1 MRRVKEHGS
10 ARHEIPAMNTN
21 EFTQRA
27 MADPWGRDPDFIEAL
42 RDPEHR
48 KLLDDIQAFDVSLK
62 SALQVDAPEGLADR
76 IKARNRYVAAAAQKP
91 RTARFAPRRQT
102 AWRFA
107 MAAGLVLS
115 IGLAGFFGI
124 RFYKAE
130 HQLELLQTAVLRHSY
145 HEPWSWMDREVVDG
159 RMVRVMFH
167 GFGVDTVRDIERVTY
182 VSRCR
187 LDDHDG
193 VHLVIL
199 ENGRPITVYY
209 MPREPV
215 NRESTMRDQRF
226 AGLVVPGGERGSWAV
241 VVERDTPMADARNVL
256 AKVRSAVQFR
266 L

>member
-1 MRRVKEHGS
+1 
-10 ARHEIPAMNTN
+10 MNTN

-62 SALQVDAPEGLADR
+62 SALRVDVPKGLADR
-76 IKARNRYVAAAAQKP
+76 IKARNRNAAAAARKP
-91 RTARFAPRRQT
+91 RTVRSVPRRRK

-115 IGLAGFFGI
+115 IGLAGFFGV

-145 HEPWSWMDREVVDG
+145 HEPRSWIDRKAVDE
-159 RMVRVMFH
+159 RIVRATFR
-167 GFGVDTVRDIERVTY
+167 GFGVNTVRDIEQVTH
-182 VSRCR
+182 VARCH
-187 LDDHDG
+187 LEDHDG
-193 VHLVIL
+193 VHLVVL

-209 MPREPV
+209 MPKEPV

-226 AGLVVPGGERGSWAV
+226 TGLIVPGGERDSWAV
-241 VVERDTPMADARNVL
+241 VVERDTPMEDARNVL

>member
-1 MRRVKEHGS
+1 
-10 ARHEIPAMNTN
+10 MNTN

-27 MADPWGRDPDFIEAL
+27 IADPWGRDADFIEAL
-42 RDPEHR
+42 RDPGHR
-48 KLLDDIQAFDVSLK
+48 ELLNEIQSFDVALK

-76 IKARNRYVAAAAQKP
+76 IKARHRN
-91 RTARFAPRRQT
+91 TANAPKKARAMWSVPKRRK

-115 IGLAGFFGI
+115 IGLSGFFGV
-124 RFYKAE
+124 RFYKAQ

-145 HEPWSWMDREVVDG
+145 HEPQSWIDRKVVDG
-159 RMVRVMFH
+159 RMVRATFR
-167 GFGVDTVRDIERVTY
+167 GFGIDTVGEIEQVTH
-182 VSRCR
+182 VARCH
-187 LDDHDG
+187 LEDHHG
-193 VHLVIL
+193 VHLVVL

-209 MPREPV
+209 MPKEPV

-226 AGLVVPGGERGSWAV
+226 AGLIVPANERDSWAV
-241 VVERDTPMADARNVL
+241 VVERGTPMEDARKAL